1 MRVHPRNRA
10 LLEVRTHDTPLLRG
24 VLLPA
29 QNFLHTA
36 GLGGAALIVAAIIAV
51 GWANSPLRDSYQN
64 LWHSQIGFHIFNYRI
79 SEDLRHL
86 VNDVLMVI
94 FFYVA
99 GLEIKRAFV
108 AGELAD
114 RKHATLPILGALGGM
129 IVPAGIYLLVNMRSP
144 ATLHG
149 WGVPMA
155 TDIAFAVGVLA
166 LLGSRVSNQLR
177 LFLLALAIVDDVGA
191 IVVIAVFYTPH
202 VYFGALFFAFVFLA
216 TMGGLVKLGVR
227 QSIPYVILSIA
238 FTSAIAAS
246 GIHATIAGVILGL
259 LTPRAPSFSFDDFL
273 AFLKRNKTQL
283 ESSQAK
289 INPYGTELL
298 VAKVQ
303 EIAYGTE
310 GSADRLE
317 RGFHSWTN
325 FVIVPLFAL
334 ANAGVAF
341 EHGFLRAAL
350 QSPATWGII
359 LGLFLGKPLGVA
371 LICWLG
377 IRFKIAQMPQSTS
390 WRQLVGVGL
399 VAGIGFTM
407 SLFIADLAFDSQEIV
422 DAAKVG
428 TFIASIL
435 AGAVGFYVLRG
446 ASTGATPE
454 KKVAAAKIH

>member
-1 MRVHPRNRA
+1 
-10 LLEVRTHDTPLLRG
+10 
-24 VLLPA
+24 
-29 QNFLHTA
+29 
-36 GLGGAALIVAAIIAV
+36 
-51 GWANSPLRDSYQN
+51 
-64 LWHSQIGFHIFNYRI
+64 
-79 SEDLRHL
+79 
-86 VNDVLMVI
+86 
-94 FFYVA
+94 
-99 GLEIKRAFV
+99 
-108 AGELAD
+108 
-114 RKHATLPILGALGGM
+114 M
-129 IVPAGIYLLVNMRSP
+129 IVPAAVYLLINMRSP
-144 ATLHG
+144 GTLHG

-166 LLGSRVSNQLR
+166 PAPAKESSNQLR

-191 IVVIAVFYTPH
+191 IVVIAIFYTPH
-202 VYFGALFFAFVFLA
+202 VYFGALFFALVFLG

-289 INPYGTELL
+289 INPYGTELF

-341 EHGFLRAAL
+341 EHGFLRAAM

-371 LICWLG
+371 LI
-377 IRFKIAQMPQSTS
+377 
-390 WRQLVGVGL
+390 
-399 VAGIGFTM
+399 
-407 SLFIADLAFDSQEIV
+407 SLARHSFQDCSNA
-422 DAAKVG
+422 
-428 TFIASIL
+428 
-435 AGAVGFYVLRG
+435 
-446 ASTGATPE
+446 
-454 KKVAAAKIH
+454 